1 MTYSRSIRWTAVA
14 GCMFLVSACAE
25 TELVVH
31 SAKELT
37 GTADRTSVPKTRGSY
52 KIGRPY
58 QIKGTWYYPAENFK
72 YVETGISSWYG
83 PKFHGRKT
91 ANGETYNMNDLTAAH
106 RTLPLP
112 SMVRVVNLKNGRSL
126 KLRINDRGPFARG
139 RIIDVSRRAA
149 QLLGFQRA
157 GTARVRVE
165 IIADESRQLK
175 LAALNG
181 RLPAREKITG
191 QAVAKKSVQSAP
203 LRAPQTAH
211 RARQDRAVAAPPQ
224 AAALPTTG
232 NQTVETVPT
241 PAVNRLFV
249 QAGAFANF
257 ANASRVRTNLS
268 QFGPSWVEKA
278 KVGNRD
284 FYRVRIG
291 PLQTLDNADAV
302 LARLISA
309 GFPKA
314 RIVVD

>member
-1 MTYSRSIRWTAVA
+1 MTLFRKSRWAAVA

-25 TELVVH
+25 TQLVVH
-31 SAKELT
+31 SAKELS
-37 GTADRTSVPKTRGSY
+37 GSNDASSVPKTRGSY

-83 PKFHGRKT
+83 QKFHGRKT

-112 SMVRVVNLKNGRSL
+112 SMVRVINLKNGRSL

-165 IIADESRQLK
+165 IISDESRQLK

-181 RLPAREKITG
+181 KLPPREKITG
-191 QAVAKKSVQSAP
+191 QAVAKQTVQSQP
-203 LRAPQTAH
+203 LRGNQAAPRARRDRAIAAPQQSA
-211 RARQDRAVAAPPQ
+211 AV
-224 AAALPTTG
+224 PTTA
-232 NQTVETVPT
+232 NQAVETVPT

-257 ANASRVRTNLS
+257 ANASRVRTSLS
-268 QFGPSWVEKA
+268 KFGPSWVEKA
-278 KVGNRD
+278 KVGTRD